1 LNNLDEIL
9 KQQMENFAPDAPN
22 VWAGIEQGVQANAAS
37 QAGVAGSK
45 AVFSKLVLSVVK
57 VAAIIAI
64 PASVATYF
72 YSKNSEAE
80 KMVETVKSPVINEQI
95 ITNEPTV
102 TEETP
107 IEKPQPSKNNSIN
120 KKNNSIPNVK
130 KAQEAVIVNNPN
142 VAKETEVEKE
152 HENLNQTINEKVVVA
167 PNNNAVETNPIQVE
181 EDLDEKM
188 EAIENKE
195 NNTEATEPNKN
206 VAPSIKIANVL
217 TPNNDGF
224 NDRYVV
230 EIEGEK
236 LFNLKIYN
244 FNNELVF
251 ESNDKNNT
259 WDGVSQKTGQACN
272 SGVYYGV
279 LNYKFANSDKP
290 QTTMTKIKL
299 IR

>member
-1 LNNLDEIL
+1 
-9 KQQMENFAPDAPN
+9 MENFAPDAPN
-22 VWAGIEQGVQANAAS
+22 VWAGIEQGVQANAVG
-37 QAGVAGSK
+37 QATVAGSK
-45 AVFSKLVLSVVK
+45 TVLGKLVLSVVK

-72 YSKNSEAE
+72 YTKNSEAE
-80 KMVETVKSPVINEQI
+80 KIVETAKSAVNNEQI
-95 ITNEPTV
+95 IKNLPAV
-102 TEETP
+102 TEETLL
-107 IEKPQPSKNNSIN
+107 EKPQFSNDNSIN
-120 KKNNSIPNVK
+120 KKNNTIPNVRK
-130 KAQEAVIVNNPN
+130 VQEVVIVDNPN
-142 VAKETEVEKE
+142 FVKETVVEKE
-152 HENLNQTINEKVVVA
+152 HVNLNNTNNEKISLA
-167 PNNNAVETNPIQVE
+167 PNTNTLLVNPIQVE

-188 EAIENKE
+188 EAIENTE
-195 NNTEATEPNKN
+195 NNTDVPETSKN
-206 VAPSIKIANVL
+206 ETSSIKIATVL

-279 LNYKFANSDKP
+279 LNYKFANNDKP
-290 QTTMTKIKL
+290 QTKMTKIKL